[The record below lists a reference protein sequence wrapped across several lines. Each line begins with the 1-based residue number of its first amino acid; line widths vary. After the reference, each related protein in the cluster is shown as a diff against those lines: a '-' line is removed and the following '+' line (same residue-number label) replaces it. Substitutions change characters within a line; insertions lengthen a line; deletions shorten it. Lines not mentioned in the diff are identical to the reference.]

1 MARSGQQDLNMF
13 EKAEDY
19 IKGIKRKL
27 RKLICGIL
35 VGVPEM
41 LVLLLSVSK
50 FAPNDYVLVGQ
61 TIHFFAD
68 YQTFAALFDT
78 ILG

>member
-1 MARSGQQDLNMF
+1 MF
-13 EKAEDY
+13 ERTGKY
-19 IKGIKRKL
+19 IKIIRPPKSLNSCIFVGI
-27 RKLICGIL
+27 
-35 VGVPEM
+35 PEVM
-41 LVLLLSVSK
+41 ILLLSVSK